1 MLTLP
6 LSRYWAIL
14 IAMEEDQ
21 KIAACEEVV
30 RRIVAEITSVS
41 ENLRTQAGRVSLQ
54 PPAVWLQMNSGPR
67 SSLDDEACARIH
79 NAWMEAESV
88 RARAAVAVE
97 QRWRREESALSVD
110 DYCRKGEAAAELHGA
125 DLGAVRLFL
134 ARLHNEYKAAGKKR
148 AELRGAILE
157 ELEAIRAVVGLTEA
171 DRDLLLLD
179 VGAFRAKEA
188 APPDEGQPKVTQPQR
203 PEPPVAGPGT
213 SRGRESFELEPPPGE
228 TLGFRLGVE
237 AAAAHAKQRRAKR
250 PRPKKAAKRKAGA
263 KANVTRPEAAKQY
276 PTSLGRNIDRL
287 RKDCGWSF
295 DELAKKT
302 GIEKKL
308 ILAHVNEGTRPQPR
322 IAKLY
327 ADAFTKALGRPI
339 SASDLEK

>member
-1 MLTLP
+1 MRERRDTICRIERQHRQFRAERYKPVPGTAEERIYSEYRTLVEVEREQSFYSDDASNRRRFSDGISERAARADA
-6 LSRYWAIL
+6 LV
-14 IAMEEDQ
+14 EEMN
-21 KIAACEEVV
+21 
-30 RRIVAEITSVS
+30 RSPITSKP
-41 ENLRTQAGRVSLQ
+41 EAG
-54 PPAVWLQMNSGPR
+54 G
-67 SSLDDEACARIH
+67 
-79 NAWMEAESV
+79 
-88 RARAAVAVE
+88 
-97 QRWRREESALSVD
+97 
-110 DYCRKGEAAAELHGA
+110 GEAPQP
-125 DLGAVRLFL
+125 
-134 ARLHNEYKAAGKKR
+134 N
-148 AELRGAILE
+148 
-157 ELEAIRAVVGLTEA
+157 
-171 DRDLLLLD
+171 
-179 VGAFRAKEA
+179 
-188 APPDEGQPKVTQPQR
+188 EGQPKATQSER
-203 PEPPVAGPGT
+203 PKPPVQGPRA
-213 SRGRESFELEPPPGE
+213 SRGRERFELEPLPGE
-228 TLGFRLGVE
+228 TLGVGLGVE
-237 AAAAHAKQRRAKR
+237 AAPAHAKQPRAKR